1 MQTEDGLRA
10 VRGSPRHLQKRRKAK
25 DRRCAGM
32 AIYHFCEQVLS
43 RSKGQS
49 ADAAAAYRSGSVL
62 TDGFGSKHDYSK
74 RHGVVRTRIYVP
86 DGCPTVEREELWC
99 LAERTDKRKNS
110 CLAREANIALPVELS
125 SVERSQVSEKFCT
138 WLANEYGVAVDC
150 CEHAGEKRSAQEN
163 RHIHV
168 QWTTRRYMPDGTLGV
183 KTRELDDLKTRKGH
197 LIRIRSKWADI
208 CNAYLQYYGT
218 SIDARSY
225 EDQGIEQLPQ
235 IHVGPAATAMER
247 CGIATERGAI
257 NKAIIALNREMQKL
271 KKEEKEVTE
280 ELEIADAGGECEQ
293 PASDSETEECLTEES
308 ATGISKEEMKRGSEG
323 SADAITI
330 TGTPAPHVFGETVLQ
345 GIGQSVQPTVRY
357 PEPASTT
364 GTGNC
369 LEVREEDGAQAPT
382 ELEDAADIIREDI
395 SGIRKKVIDSLRLA
409 NRRLIMERNSQET
422 LPATAGPAVEQCTEV
437 TNGDAGKASHVTVSK
452 GESNVTDKR
461 ENANVDGCRE
471 QPLSVPG
478 TKNDRADEKAD
489 AGAGGRKLEAC
500 PGSPGSCP
508 FGINEAQDATGT
520 NRQVPSPTIQCAAGA
535 TKPGVGTGR
544 GTENA
549 EGGHR
554 EDGKQSAAIVID
566 VEAIAELVKL
576 PIFSRPAEKQC
587 ETAAEGDDATVSSS
601 NVNTEGNDVTNERE
615 KADMGGLRQQRV
627 SVPGT
632 PDYRADETTDTVDR
646 GGQGLGAGPE
656 SSGYGSPAAA
666 RPQDTAGT
674 GKQGGGTAVQ
684 CREGASESPI
694 GPGRELRHAENGSGD
709 DEQPAA
715 GLNHAAALIAQDISA
730 LRNAVMKKVRMAN
743 RRLTIHHRRQASL
756 SALERRFR
764 NIIARTEE
772 IRRSTLHSVSERDAA
787 RIDKAPRPGLNLR
800 AMTDKV
806 RAIVRDCSVVRQH
819 TMIEI
824 MGVENRYIVR
834 RTRQDARL
842 RDLKKK
848 SQAIEKEVTSIIETE
863 YASVDGIDTWFME
876 DWLED
881 MPSQAS
887 TVEETVPSVNF
898 TP

>member
-10 VRGSPRHLQKRRKAK
+10 VRGNPRHPQKGRKAK
-25 DRRCAGM
+25 SRRCAGM
-32 AIYHFCEQVLS
+32 AIYHFNCKVIS
-43 RSKGQS
+43 RSDGGS
-49 ADAAAAYRSGSVL
+49 AVAAAAYRSASVL
-62 TDGFGSKHDYSK
+62 TDACGYKHVYTKK
-74 RHGVVRTRIYVP
+74 RDVVRTRIYVP
-86 DGCPTVEREELWC
+86 DGCPPVEREDLWC

-110 CLAREANIALPVELS
+110 CLAREANIALPVELTAA
-125 SVERSQVSEKFCT
+125 ERSQVAANFCT
-138 WLANEYGVAVDC
+138 WLSNEYGVAVDC
-150 CEHAGEKRSAQEN
+150 CEHAGRKKSAHEN

-168 QWTTRRYMPDGTLGV
+168 QWTTRRFLPDGTLGV
-183 KTRELDDLKTRKGH
+183 KTRELDDFKTRKEH
-197 LIRIRSKWADI
+197 LKRIRGKWADC

-225 EDQGIEQLPQ
+225 EDQGIEKVPQ
-235 IHVGPAATAMER
+235 IHVGPPATAMER
-247 CGIATERGAI
+247 RGVATERGTI
-257 NKAIIALNREMQKL
+257 NRSIVALNNATEKL
-271 KKEEKEVTE
+271 KKEEKDITE
-280 ELEIADAGGECEQ
+280 EYEIADAGEDFEQ
-293 PASDSETEECLTEES
+293 SASVHVTEGCKTKEN
-308 ATGISKEEMKRGSEG
+308 AAAISKEEMKTG
-323 SADAITI
+323 SADAIT
-330 TGTPAPHVFGETVLQ
+330 GTSAPHVFGETVLQ
-345 GIGQSVQPTVRY
+345 GIGQSVQPIAKF
-357 PEPASTT
+357 PEPTSTT
-364 GTGNC
+364 GTDNC
-369 LEVREEDGAQAPT
+369 LKGREEDGAQAPT
-382 ELEDAADIIREDI
+382 GLDDAAAIIREDI

-422 LPATAGPAVEQCTEV
+422 LPASADPTVEQCTEV
-437 TNGDAGKASHVTVSK
+437 TNGDAGKASPVTVSK

-478 TKNDRADEKAD
+478 TKNGRADEKAD
-489 AGAGGRKLEAC
+489 AGARGRKLEAC

-508 FGINEAQDATGT
+508 FGINKAQDTT
-520 NRQVPSPTIQCAAGA
+520 RTKRQVPSSTIQCAAGA
-535 TKPGVGTGR
+535 SEPGVGIGR

-549 EGGHR
+549 EDGHR
-554 EDGKQSAAIVID
+554 EDEKQSAAIGID
-566 VEAIAELVKL
+566 VEAVAELVKL
-576 PIFSRPAEKQC
+576 PIFSRPAGRQC
-587 ETAAEGDDATVSSS
+587 ETAAAQDAEIVSGSD
-601 NVNTEGNDVTNERE
+601 VNTEGNDVTNERE

-632 PDYRADETTDTVDR
+632 ADYRANETTDTVDR

-674 GKQGGGTAVQ
+674 GKQGGSTPVQ
-684 CREGASESPI
+684 CREGASESPV

-743 RRLTIHHRRQASL
+743 RRLTMHHRRQASL

-764 NIIARTEE
+764 NIIARMEE
-772 IRRSTLHSVSERDAA
+772 IRRSTLHSVSGRDAA

-800 AMTDKV
+800 AMIDKV

-824 MGVENRYIVR
+824 MGVENHYIVR

>member
-1 MQTEDGLRA
+1 
-10 VRGSPRHLQKRRKAK
+10 
-25 DRRCAGM
+25 M

-49 ADAAAAYRSGSVL
+49 AVAAAAYRSGSVL

-183 KTRELDDLKTRKGH
+183 KTRELDDLKTRKEH

-235 IHVGPAATAMER
+235 IHVGLAATAMER

-280 ELEIADAGGECEQ
+280 ELEIADAGGECDQ
-293 PASDSETEECLTEES
+293 AVAVSETEECLTEEN
-308 ATGISKEEMKRGSEG
+308 AAAISK
-323 SADAITI
+323 
-330 TGTPAPHVFGETVLQ
+330 
-345 GIGQSVQPTVRY
+345 
-357 PEPASTT
+357 
-364 GTGNC
+364 

-508 FGINEAQDATGT
+508 FGINEAQNATGT
-520 NRQVPSPTIQCAAGA
+520 NRQDPSPTIQCAAGA
-535 TKPGVGTGR
+535 SKPGVGTGR

-566 VEAIAELVKL
+566 VETIAELVKL

-674 GKQGGGTAVQ
+674 GKQGGSTAVQ
-684 CREGASESPI
+684 CREGASESPV

-743 RRLTIHHRRQASL
+743 RRLTMDHRRQASL

-848 SQAIEKEVTSIIETE
+848 SQAIENELTSIIETE